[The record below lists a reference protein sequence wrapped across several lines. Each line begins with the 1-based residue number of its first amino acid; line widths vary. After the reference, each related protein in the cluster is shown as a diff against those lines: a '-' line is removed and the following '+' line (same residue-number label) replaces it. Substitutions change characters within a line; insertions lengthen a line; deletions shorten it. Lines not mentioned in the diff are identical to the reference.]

1 MYSIISRFHP
11 DGRPDLSFGVEGEA
25 IYTSSFFL
33 PNSIAIQ
40 EDGKIVAAGNN
51 QMSFALVRYLPDGTL
66 DSSFGV
72 NGEVITDFDKY
83 ADFIQDILIQPDGK
97 IVAAGAA
104 GNNSFNQDKP
114 FMGVAR
120 YNTDGSLDKSFGE
133 EGKANIKFNNVSK
146 ANSVSLQQ
154 NGKILIAGFET
165 NEHNDFAIARL
176 TENGIP
182 DSSFGI
188 NAKIVTDIRSYS
200 DRAIKVG
207 IQKDGRIIAG
217 GQEVTTEN
225 VYSTVLVGYH
235 GDPVAT
241 NPLITQMKS
250 WIQDSPLGWYIQNSN
265 SVGYFGIERSNNGT
279 DFTQVQRI
287 SPRQVSMPN
296 ASANKEEVYHYAL
309 RGADAGGYYRIKAV
323 MQDGSKVYSDVV
335 AFNTNNKENNVSIA
349 PNPVNNV
356 LTVKGLQPTKHYT
369 LSVMDISG
377 NMVLNTKVKAA
388 ATTQLQVSRLK
399 PGRYLLSVKS
409 GTAMQTLQFVK
420 E

>member
-1 MYSIISRFHP
+1 
-11 DGRPDLSFGVEGEA
+11 
-25 IYTSSFFL
+25 
-33 PNSIAIQ
+33 
-40 EDGKIVAAGNN
+40 
-51 QMSFALVRYLPDGTL
+51 MSFALVRYLPDGTL

-83 ADFIQDILIQPDGK
+83 ADFIHDILIQPDGK

-133 EGKANIKFNNVSK
+133 EGKARAKFPDYAQ
-146 ANSVSLQQ
+146 ANGVALQQ
-154 NGKILIAGFET
+154 NGKIVITGWAVFDSY
-165 NEHNDFAIARL
+165 DFSLARFSAD
-176 TENGIP
+176 GIP
-182 DSSFGI
+182 DSSFGF
-188 NAKIVTDIRSYS
+188 NGKMVTDIMSES
-200 DRAIKVG
+200 QDDAFSVG
-207 IQKDGRIIAG
+207 IQKDGSIIVG
-217 GQEVTTEN
+217 GKTVTAEN
-225 VYSTVLVGYH
+225 INSTALARYH
-235 GDPVAT
+235 GDPVEAP
-241 NPLITQMKS
+241 PLIAQMKT
-250 WIQDSPLGWYIQNSN
+250 WIQDNLLGWYSTNSN
-265 SVGYFGIERSNNGT
+265 GVRYYGIERSNNGT

-409 GTAMQTLQFVK
+409 GTAMQNLQFVK